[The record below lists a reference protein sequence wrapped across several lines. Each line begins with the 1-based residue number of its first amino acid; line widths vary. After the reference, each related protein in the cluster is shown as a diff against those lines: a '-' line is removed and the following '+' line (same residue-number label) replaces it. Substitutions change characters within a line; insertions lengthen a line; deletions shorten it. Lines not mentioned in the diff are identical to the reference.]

1 MGTYFTDKF
10 SLLHFAVGIIVYYW
24 NMSFILW
31 FILHM
36 IFEYVENT
44 KYGMNIINKFV
55 YWPGGKEK
63 PDSLINS
70 LGDQF
75 YALLGW
81 GSAYI
86 VCSM

>member
-1 MGTYFTDKF
+1 
-10 SLLHFAVGIIVYYW
+10 
-24 NMSFILW
+24 
-31 FILHM
+31 M

-44 KYGMNIINKFV
+44 KYGMNIINKFS
-55 YWPGGKEK
+55 YWPGGKERA
-63 PDSLINS
+63 DSLINS

-81 GSAYI
+81 VSAYI

>member
-1 MGTYFTDKF
+1 MGLYFTDQF
-10 SLLHFAVGIIVYYW
+10 SLLHFAVGIVVYYW

-31 FILHM
+31 FIVHM

-44 KYGMNIINKFV
+44 KYGMSIINNFV
-55 YWPGGKEK
+55 YWPGGKDHA
-63 PDSLINS
+63 DSLINN

-75 YALLGW
+75 YALIGW

-86 VCSM
+86 VCNM

>member
-1 MGTYFTDKF
+1 MGLYFTDKF

-31 FILHM
+31 FIVHM

-44 KYGMNIINKFV
+44 KYGMNIINNFAH
-55 YWPGGKEK
+55 WPGGKDRA
-63 PDSLINS
+63 DSLINS

-75 YALLGW
+75 YAVLGW
-81 GSAYI
+81 VSAYI
-86 VCSM
+86 VCNI

>member
-1 MGTYFTDKF
+1 
-10 SLLHFAVGIIVYYW
+10 
-24 NMSFILW
+24 
-31 FILHM
+31 M

-75 YALLGW
+75 YAVIGW
-81 GSAYI
+81 VSAYI